1 MLRAAPLLLLIQL
14 PIAPD
19 PKVLLVRFYRRQE
32 PLFNGSWTAEALS
45 PRLLLAPVSLA
56 ELSQHREL
64 LPWQTLRLLQVHTLM
79 VLLLLTLRDD

>member
-1 MLRAAPLLLLIQL
+1 MLQAAPLLLLIQL

-19 PKVLLVRFYRRQE
+19 PKVLLVRFYRPQGL
-32 PLFNGSWTAEALS
+32 PFSGSWTAEALS
-45 PRLLLAPVSLA
+45 PRLLLALVSLVDP
-56 ELSQHREL
+56 SQQQEL